1 MKTLFTAAAAAAITA
16 GAAFAQPTEIT
27 FVELDVNEDG
37 KLSLEEVQA
46 VAEDVTQDDFD
57 AYDADGDGF
66 LQEPEFDTWLA
77 VYAGSENDDPDGDDG
92 DDPMEG

>member
-1 MKTLFTAAAAAAITA
+1 MRTLFTAAAVAAMTA
-16 GAAFAQPTEIT
+16 GAAFAQETEIT

-46 VAEDVTQDDFD
+46 VAPDVVEDDFA
-57 AYDADGDGF
+57 AYDADGDGY

-77 VYAGSENDDPDGDDG
+77 AYAGSETEEPGGGDG
-92 DDPMEG
+92 DDPMKD